1 MRLQFGYSLIAI
13 AVMAAIMTP
22 RQVVATSLSSSPAN
36 EDNLTFDPI
45 FLNTSGEEKSIY
57 RALKMAAPPRPEHGQ
72 RIFSLTVNQSLRARF
87 YLPSRRIKKCARV
100 SLPA

>member
-45 FLNTSGEEKSIY
+45 FLNTSGEEKIDLS
-57 RALKMAAPPRPEHGQ
+57 RFENGGSATPGTWSTD
-72 RIFSLTVNQSLRARF
+72 IFV
-87 YLPSRRIKKCARV
+87 
-100 SLPA
+100 